1 MFIIFRKNSCLS
13 WPACWTPCASLVT
26 HLSLNALLSSLL
38 KINGK
43 EFLLTPFSV
52 QTLTCWKTMLKLFF
66 FNIKLNLSDIPNL
79 LTKKT
84 VSSTNDRRSC
94 SSCIFRQ
101 PEYQT
106 CHHDQIFPEMEY
118 SSWFKKARAVCCM
131 HGWKNCGTL
140 IPASTRF
147 V

>member
-66 FNIKLNLSDIPNL
+66 FQY
-79 LTKKT
+79 KT
-84 VSSTNDRRSC
+84 EFIR
-94 SSCIFRQ
+94 
-101 PEYQT
+101 
-106 CHHDQIFPEMEY
+106 Y
-118 SSWFKKARAVCCM
+118 SSPLNQTNRFHQLIIVGLVLPASLYSQSIKRVIMIKFSHRWNILRGLRKHERYVM
-131 HGWKNCGTL
+131 HGWMNCCTL

>member
-1 MFIIFRKNSCLS
+1 MFIFRKNFCLS
-13 WPACWTPCASLVT
+13 WPAWWTPCASLVT

-52 QTLTCWKTMLKLFF
+52 QNIDMLKDHVEAFFF
-66 FNIKLNLSDIPNL
+66 FNIKLNLSDIPQL

-94 SSCIFRQ
+94 SSCLFRQ